1 MVLNTPH
8 YELCNVFLP
17 QEFPDFVFTPK
28 PGVKFFPLNPKNN

>member
-1 MVLNTPH
+1 
-8 YELCNVFLP
+8 LP